1 MGDLAANICTL
12 SSPLANTLKG
22 FVLSQT
28 QQIDRGEFLGWTN
41 RRNKRSPLLALG
53 IESLGNRQDADVHK
67 RKKRRCNNEL
77 RIELVFTRSNIIL
90 LNSLRRQLEKALYY
104 GARML
109 GVL

>member
-1 MGDLAANICTL
+1 M
-12 SSPLANTLKG
+12 
-22 FVLSQT
+22 
-28 QQIDRGEFLGWTN
+28 GWTN

-77 RIELVFTRSNIIL
+77 RIELVLTRSNIIL
-90 LNSLRRQLEKALYY
+90 LNSLRRQFEKALYY

-109 GVL
+109 GVLQQLRLGFRIVGNCLSIYDKLDHSGNGRY